1 MFRRKEEGLF
11 DSDVI
16 DETETNESA
25 ETVNVLIPT
34 AAPVAANPYSA
45 SGQSAARPAVPSAAP
60 APAAATTSFRPASA
74 TTTTTTNAAA
84 QANMDANRP
93 RVPEAKPVVPV
104 ASTSAAQQLASKNGN
119 RVLTVG
125 NDILLKGEIN
135 TCDRLVIQG
144 KVEATLNDVHTVE
157 LADTGSF
164 KGTANVVE
172 AHISGNFEGDLVCTG
187 RLIIHASGKVHGK
200 ITYGEI
206 EIERGGELTGE
217 IKTVS
222 SAQAAP
228 KAIRKEAA

>member
-16 DETETNESA
+16 DGTEETNDSA

-45 SGQSAARPAVPSAAP
+45 SGQTAARPTVPTAMP
-60 APAAATTSFRPASA
+60 APAAATTSFRPAPA
-74 TTTTTTNAAA
+74 ATTTTNAAA

-93 RVPEAKPVVPV
+93 RVPEAKPAVPV
-104 ASTSAAQQLASKNGN
+104 ASASAAQQLASKNGN